1 MNCINL
7 LDIIMKN
14 LISGLLFIGALICS
28 EVHIQAQNMNLAGVY
43 EANTK
48 ANGGVRQL
56 YAVLDFNTSQVK
68 DFTQLFTGKTAQ
80 FKLLPEDFMNV
91 KKLKKRFAGNTAAG
105 FVRYREK
112 FLLSFTE
119 ELKLTNPRLEAGMI
133 VVDWE
138 NHSGV
143 KGKCGIIVKEDNSIE
158 FVGLTS
164 LDRTLNPDGLTV
176 TCVEDR
182 CLADVPRAKSTAEG
196 IENYLA
202 EYNKKPE
209 PASQPNAN
217 VAQSS
222 AEPAAAPAAGAP
234 AKPHRTANTKLI
246 TIDSDSQGAYGTRFC
261 GGLAYVRTNKNGNYY
276 MDKSGNRIFDY
287 YPRQS
292 GHIPSFSDSVA
303 IDCEQFKTAIL
314 VNRKG
319 EIIRKVANIRRV
331 TNFVDGIAAV
341 TVIVPGRPLPDYRNM
356 YMNTKGELVFK
367 HLSEPM
373 TMENLKE
380 VRPMCDSLIAYYS
393 YGKSLWGFRDVNGKV
408 IVEPQFIEA
417 HNFSEGMAAVKIK
430 TNGGADK
437 WGYINKAGIFVIQP
451 AYSNEPGDFHNQRA
465 YVQNKEGRYFYI
477 DSTSKILSNP
487 FIRVSDFHNS
497 KAFVQGDGPCMLV
510 DTMFKSVATL
520 RVKMDYL
527 TRVIYVGNDIYLDDC
542 LLSPRGE
549 VLLKGVKEPFYEDL
563 SAGSTT
569 SYNSADEIYHNGY
582 INRKGEYVIEFVES
596 SF

>member
-1 MNCINL
+1 MNYINL
-7 LDIIMKN
+7 LDTIMKN
-14 LISGLLFIGALICS
+14 LMSGLLFIGALICS

-56 YAVLDFNTSQVK
+56 YAVLDFNTSQAK

-80 FKLLPEDFMNV
+80 FQLLPEDFMNV

-105 FVRYREK
+105 FVKYREK

-182 CLADVPRAKSTAEG
+182 CLADVPRAKSTVEG

-209 PASQPNAN
+209 PAPQSDAN
-217 VAQSS
+217 VAQAST
-222 AEPAAAPAAGAP
+222 EPVAAPAVGAP

-246 TIDSDSQGAYGTRFC
+246 TIDSDLQGLIIYGFSE
-261 GGLAYVRTNKNGNYY
+261 GLAYVRTPKNGRYY
-276 MDKSGNRIFDY
+276 MDKSGNRVFEY
-287 YPRQS
+287 YPQQYDYVPR
-292 GHIPSFSDSVA
+292 FSDGVA
-303 IDCEQFKTAIL
+303 IDCEKFKTGIL
-314 VNRKG
+314 FNQKG
-319 EIIRKVANIRRV
+319 EIIRKIPNVFKV

-341 TVIVPGRPLPDYRNM
+341 TITIPGRPLSHEENV
-356 YMNTKGELVFK
+356 YMNTKGEIVFK
-367 HLSEPM
+367 NLTEPH
-373 TMENLKE
+373 TLENLKE
-380 VRPMCDSLIAYYS
+380 VRPMCDSLVAYYS
-393 YGKSLWGFRDVNGKV
+393 YGKKLWGFRDAKGKAV
-408 IVEPQFIEA
+408 MMPQFLEV
-417 HNFSEGMAAVKIK
+417 HDFSEGMAAVKIQMD
-430 TNGGADK
+430 GGATK
-437 WGYINKAGIFVIQP
+437 WGYVDKAGKFVIQP
-451 AYSNEPGDFHNQRA
+451 AYSNEPGDFHDGLS
-465 YVQNKEGRYFYI
+465 YVINKENKYFYI
-477 DSTSKILSNP
+477 DKSGKILSPAFGSATN
-487 FIRVSDFHNS
+487 FHNGIAYVKDENWVGYAINTS
-497 KAFVQGDGPCMLV
+497 
-510 DTMFKSVATL
+510 FKNVARL
-520 RVKMDYL
+520 PQPIDKV
-527 TRVIYVGNDIYLDDC
+527 TRVGNDVYVDDC
-542 LLSPRGE
+542 LITPQGA
-549 VLLKGVKEPFYEDL
+549 VLLKGISEPFYEDL
-563 SAGSTT
+563 SPAYIN
-569 SYNSADEIYHNGY
+569 SYKAADGINHMGY